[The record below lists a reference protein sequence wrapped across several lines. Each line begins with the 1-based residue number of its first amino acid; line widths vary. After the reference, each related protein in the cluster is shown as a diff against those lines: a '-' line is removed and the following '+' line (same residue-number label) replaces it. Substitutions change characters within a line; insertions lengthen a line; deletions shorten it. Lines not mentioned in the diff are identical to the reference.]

1 MTLADDARRLNLR
14 TRRRREAGARP
25 QRRRARLPAL
35 ILLTD
40 ETRLADPSAA
50 VARLPRG
57 AAVILRHYGLT
68 AVERAALAR
77 RLRRIT
83 RTRGVLLLLAA
94 TDRTDEALALTLR
107 ADGIHVPEWRV
118 RQGNGPVMHR
128 RRPGWLVTA
137 AAHSL
142 LALRR
147 AAAFGA
153 DAALLSPVFATASHP
168 ITSLTAAR
176 PLGVLR
182 FAAWSRLGRLPV
194 YALGGIDAR
203 SAARLRP
210 TRACGLAG
218 IGGFVESLGSAV
230 LLTAAPEGDNARA

>member
-14 TRRRREAGARP
+14 TRRRCEAGVRP
-25 QRRRARLPAL
+25 QRERARLPAL

-40 ETRLADPSAA
+40 ETRLTDPSAA
-50 VARLPRG
+50 VALLPRG
-57 AAVILRHYGLT
+57 SAVIFRHYGL
-68 AVERAALAR
+68 AAAERAALAR

-83 RTRGVLLLLAA
+83 RARGVLLLLAA
-94 TDRTDEALALTLR
+94 TDRTDEALARALR

-118 RQGNGPVMHR
+118 RQGDGPAMHR

-153 DAALLSPVFATASHP
+153 DAALLSPVFTTASHA
-168 ITSLTAAR
+168 AAR

-182 FAAWSRLGRLPV
+182 FAAWSRLSRLPV

-218 IGGFVESLGSAV
+218 IGGLVESPGPAV